1 VDNSDVRPA
10 GWARLD
16 GMSDL
21 QVPGYDAV
29 ELLGYGSGGEVWL
42 ARDRATGTPVA
53 LKRLRPGADLGARDR
68 LRREAAV
75 LAGVDHPHV
84 VRLRTVVGDGDGLVL
99 VLDLAS
105 GGSLARLLAT
115 RRRLQPGEVVTLA
128 VPLAEALAAV
138 HLQGLVHG
146 DVTPANVLFDAD
158 GRPLLSDLGVA
169 RLLGAGPGA
178 PHGTRGFLDPAA
190 LAGATPGPA
199 SDVHG
204 LAATCL
210 AALTGTAPYDER
222 GGRVPVPEGT
232 HPGLVAVL
240 ERALAPDPW
249 DRPAA
254 DELAVAVY
262 DAAPPEPVHLDRT
275 GGAATVDVLDTPQG
289 AAAATHQ
296 VHPVP
301 RSADG
306 EAVETAVPRRQRAW
320 AAGRRL
326 VGAARTRARGALG
339 VVVVSGAVGVAAV
352 TGIAW
357 AGAGGTQHPAG
368 LAGAAP
374 TPAASPSAEPP
385 PAPDAPPGPA
395 AGHWA
400 ETLAVLD
407 RVRSRAFAAGDPS
420 GLRAVYAPGSPAMAR
435 DTRVLRRL
443 TDAGLRAEGL
453 RLTTTTVQPVGR
465 SAGRVRLAV
474 TDLMQAY
481 RLVDAGGTVVERRVG
496 RGPRSWTV
504 ELAADGQGWRVYDV
518 VRG

>member
-1 VDNSDVRPA
+1 
-10 GWARLD
+10 
-16 GMSDL
+16 MSDL

-84 VRLRTVVGDGDGLVL
+84 VRLRTVVGDGDALVL

-128 VPLAEALAAV
+128 VPLAQALAAV
-138 HLQGLVHG
+138 HVQGLVHG
-146 DVTPANVLFDAD
+146 DVTPANVLFDGD

-178 PHGTRGFLDPAA
+178 PHGTRGFLDPAV

-222 GGRVPVPEGT
+222 GDRVPVPDGT

-275 GGAATVDVLDTPQG
+275 GAAPAPHVPDLQQG

-296 VHPVP
+296 VHPGPRPDDGEPVAAGVP
-301 RSADG
+301 RGQA
-306 EAVETAVPRRQRAW
+306 AW
-320 AAGRRL
+320 VAARRL
-326 VGAARTRARGALG
+326 AAAVRSRGRLALVVAVVG
-339 VVVVSGAVGVAAV
+339 GAVGMAAV
-352 TGIAW
+352 TGMAW
-357 AGAGGTQHPAG
+357 AGVGGTEQPAG
-368 LAGAAP
+368 LAAAATTRAPSP
-374 TPAASPSAEPP
+374 TAEPP
-385 PAPDAPPGPA
+385 APAEPVPA
-395 AGHWA
+395 TGRWA
-400 ETLAVLD
+400 ETLAGLD
-407 RVRSRAFAAGDPS
+407 LARSDAFAAGDPA
-420 GLRAVYAPGSPAMAR
+420 GLRAVYAAGSPALAR

-443 TDAGLRAEGL
+443 ADAGLRAEGL
-453 RLTTTTVQPVGR
+453 RLTTTTVHPVGR

-474 TDLMQAY
+474 TDLMPAY

>member
-1 VDNSDVRPA
+1 M
-10 GWARLD
+10 GE
-16 GMSDL
+16 L
-21 QVPGYDAV
+21 QVPGFDAV

-53 LKRLRPGADLGARDR
+53 LKRLRAGADLGARDR

-75 LAGVDHPHV
+75 LAGVDHSHV
-84 VRLRTVVGDGDGLVL
+84 VRLRTVVGDGHGDGVVL

-115 RRRLQPGEVVTLA
+115 RRRLRPGEVVTVA
-128 VPLAEALAAV
+128 VPLAQALATV
-138 HLQGLVHG
+138 HALGLVHG

-178 PHGTRGFLDPAA
+178 PHGTRGYVDPAV
-190 LAGATPGPA
+190 LAGALPGPA

-210 AALTGTAPYDER
+210 AALTGTAPYDEL
-222 GGRVPVPEGT
+222 GGRLPVPDGT

-254 DELAVAVY
+254 DELAAAVY
-262 DAAPPEPVHLDRT
+262 DAAPAEPVHLDRA
-275 GGAATVDVLDTPQG
+275 GAPATAEADVQHG

-296 VHPVP
+296 VHPGP
-301 RSADG
+301 RPVDG
-306 EAVETAVPRRQRAW
+306 EVVAAEAPRRQSVRA
-320 AAGRRL
+320 AVRRL
-326 VGAARTRARGALG
+326 AGLARSRGRSAAAVAVVGGALG
-339 VVVVSGAVGVAAV
+339 LAAV

-357 AGAGGTQHPAG
+357 AGVGGTQQPTG
-368 LAGAAP
+368 LAGTAPTRAASTTAAP
-374 TPAASPSAEPP
+374 STAELPATVVPTPVP
-385 PAPDAPPGPA
+385 PAGRWA
-395 AGHWA
+395 A
-400 ETLAVLD
+400 TLARLD
-407 RVRSRAFAAGDPS
+407 RARSRAFAAGDPA
-420 GLRAVYAPGSPAMAR
+420 GLHAVYAPGSPALAR

-453 RLTTTTVQPVGR
+453 RLTPTTVQPVGR

-474 TDLMQAY
+474 TDLMPAY
-481 RLVDAGGTVVERRVG
+481 RLVDAGGTVVERREG

-504 ELAADGQGWRVYDV
+504 ELAAAGHGWRVYDV